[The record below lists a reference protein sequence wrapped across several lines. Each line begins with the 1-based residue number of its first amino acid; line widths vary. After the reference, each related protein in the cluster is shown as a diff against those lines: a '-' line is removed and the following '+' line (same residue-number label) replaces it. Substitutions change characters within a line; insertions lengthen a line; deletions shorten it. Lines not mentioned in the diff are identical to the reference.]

1 MLRGAIMA
9 YPSPRKLW
17 RVYRAFAVADGAS
30 KRDVGV
36 ARAAF
41 EAGMLATV
49 KLFAVMIENGETNE
63 MVAGIRQTGN
73 DLRALEGKLWH

>member
-1 MLRGAIMA
+1 MA
-9 YPSPRKLW
+9 YPTARKLW
-17 RVYRAFAVADGAS
+17 RIYRAFAVADGAR
-30 KRDVGV
+30 KRDIGV

-49 KLFAVMIENGETNE
+49 KLFAEMIENGETKE
-63 MVAGIRQTGN
+63 MVAGIRRTGK

>member
-1 MLRGAIMA
+1 MT
-9 YPSPRKLW
+9 YPTPRMLW
-17 RVYRAFAVADGAS
+17 RIYRAFAVADGAS

-49 KLFAVMIENGETNE
+49 KLFAGMIENGETKE
-63 MVAGIRQTGN
+63 MVAGIKRTGKQ
-73 DLRALEGKLWH
+73 LQALEEKMWH

>member
-1 MLRGAIMA
+1 MV
-9 YPSPRKLW
+9 YPTPRKLW
-17 RVYRAFAVADGAS
+17 RIYRAFAVADGAS

-49 KLFAVMIENGETNE
+49 KLFSVMIENGETQE
-63 MVAGIRQTGN
+63 MVAGIRRTGA
-73 DLRALEGKLWH
+73 DLRALEDKLWH